1 MGGGGRMSNEE
12 KRRNEILTKLVTIR
26 EDMIGVYQQWI
37 DQVIEY
43 IKEHK

>member
-1 MGGGGRMSNEE
+1 MSDEE
-12 KRRNEILTKLVTIR
+12 KRYNEILTKLITIR
-26 EDMIGVYQQWI
+26 EDMVGVYQQWI

>member
-1 MGGGGRMSNEE
+1 MSDEE

-43 IKEHK
+43 IKEQR